1 MHTIPTISFKD
12 LTNTNNDVLE
22 FLTTSLENN
31 GFFVINEHPVDLG
44 LIKRVFLLAE
54 EMFDLPYETK
64 KKYHVPGSNGA
75 RGYTPYGIE
84 TALNEKVADQK
95 EFWHQGSTTNNSLIP
110 NIYIDEIPNFDD
122 LDVLYKEFENMGI
135 EILKAFKNFKL
146 DYNADISDAAKNGNS
161 ILRLIHYPPTE
172 GSNEHRA
179 RAHNDVNLITLLIGG
194 NEAGLEAQD
203 KKGNWVECNCDENE
217 IICNIG
223 DMLEIISNDKLNSTP
238 HRVVSKGNEEKSRY
252 SIPFFLHPRP
262 EIMLNSEKTL
272 TADQFLIKRLQDI
285 KLN

>member
-1 MHTIPTISFKD
+1 MHKIPTISFND
-12 LTNTNNDVLE
+12 LKNTNNDVLD
-22 FLTTSLENN
+22 FLTSSLENN
-31 GFFVINEHPVDLG
+31 GFFVINDHPINLD
-44 LIKRVFLLAE
+44 LIKRTFNIAE
-54 EMFDLPYETK
+54 EMFNLPYEIK
-64 KKYHVPGSNGA
+64 QKYHVPGTNGA

-95 EFWHQGSTTNNSLIP
+95 EFWHQGSTTNSALMS
-110 NIYIDEIPNFDD
+110 NIYIEEVNNFSD
-122 LDVLYKEFENMGI
+122 LDVLYKEFESMGV
-135 EILKAFKNFKL
+135 EILKAFTNFKL
-146 DYNADISDAAKNGNS
+146 DYNSDISDAAQNGNS
-161 ILRLIHYPPTE
+161 ILRLIHYPPTD
-172 GSNEHRA
+172 GTNAHRA

-223 DMLEIISNDKLNSTP
+223 DMLEIISNEKLNSTP

-262 EIMLNSEKTL
+262 EVMLDAEKTL
-272 TADQFLIKRLQDI
+272 TADQFLTKRLQDI

>member
-1 MHTIPTISFKD
+1 MHKIPTISFKD
-12 LTNTNNDVLE
+12 LTNTDNDVLE

-31 GFFVINEHPVDLG
+31 GFFVINDHPVDLS

-54 EMFDLPYETK
+54 EMFDLPFETK

-110 NIYIDEIPNFDD
+110 NIYIDEIANFDD

-161 ILRLIHYPPTE
+161 ILRLIHYPPTD
-172 GSNEHRA
+172 GSNEYRA

-262 EIMLNSEKTL
+262 EVVLDAEKTL
-272 TADQFLIKRLQDI
+272 TANQFLTKRLQDI

>member
-1 MHTIPTISFKD
+1 MHKIPTISYTD
-12 LTNTNNDVLE
+12 LKNTNNDVLE
-22 FLTTSLENN
+22 FLSSSLENN
-31 GFFVINEHPVDLG
+31 GFFVINDHPINLD
-44 LIKRVFLLAE
+44 LIKRTFDIAE
-54 EMFDLPYETK
+54 EMFNLPYEIK
-64 KKYHVPGSNGA
+64 QKYHVPGTNGA

-95 EFWHQGSTTNNSLIP
+95 EFWHQGSTTNSALMS
-110 NIYIDEIPNFDD
+110 NIYIEEVNNFSD
-122 LDVLYKEFENMGI
+122 LDVLFKEFESMGV
-135 EILKAFKNFKL
+135 EILKAFTNFKL
-146 DYNADISDAAKNGNS
+146 DYNSDISDAAQNGNS
-161 ILRLIHYPPTE
+161 ILRLIHYPPTD
-172 GSNEHRA
+172 GTNAHRA

-223 DMLEIISNDKLNSTP
+223 DMLEIISNEKLNSTP

-262 EIMLNSEKTL
+262 EVMLDAEKTL
-272 TADQFLIKRLQDI
+272 TADQFLTKRLQDI

>member
-1 MHTIPTISFKD
+1 MHKIPTISFND
-12 LTNTNNDVLE
+12 LKSADKEVLE
-22 FLTTSLENN
+22 FLTNCLSNN
-31 GFFVINEHPVDLG
+31 GFFVINDHPINLDL
-44 LIKRVFLLAE
+44 IDRTFSIAE
-54 EMFDLPYETK
+54 EMFALPYDLK
-64 KKYHVPGSNGA
+64 KKYHAPGTNGA

-95 EFWHQGSTTNNSLIP
+95 EFWHQGSTSNTQLMP
-110 NIYIDEIPNFDD
+110 NIYIEEVEGFKD
-122 LDVLYKEFENMGI
+122 LDKLYKEFEQMGV
-135 EILKAFKNFKL
+135 EILNAFKNFNL
-146 DYNADISDAAKNGNS
+146 DFNADIGDAAVDGNS
-161 ILRLIHYPPTE
+161 ILRLIHYPPTD

-203 KKGNWVECNCDENE
+203 KQGNWVECNCDENE

-223 DMLEIISNDKLNSTP
+223 DMLEIISNEKLNSTP
-238 HRVVSKGNEEKSRY
+238 HRVVSKGNEGKSRY

-262 EIMLNSEKTL
+262 EILLNKDQTL
-272 TADQFLIKRLQDI
+272 TADEFLTKRLQEI

>member
-1 MHTIPTISFKD
+1 MHKIPTISFND
-12 LTNTNNDVLE
+12 LKNTNKDVLD
-22 FLTTSLENN
+22 FLTSSLENN
-31 GFFVINEHPVDLG
+31 GFFVINDHPINLD
-44 LIKRVFLLAE
+44 LIKRTFDIAE
-54 EMFDLPYETK
+54 EMFNLPYEIK
-64 KKYHVPGSNGA
+64 QKYHVPGTNGA

-95 EFWHQGSTTNNSLIP
+95 EFWHQVSTTNTALMS
-110 NIYIDEIPNFDD
+110 NIYIDEVNNFSD
-122 LDVLYKEFENMGI
+122 LDVLYKEFESMGV
-135 EILKAFKNFKL
+135 EILKAFTNFKL
-146 DYNADISDAAKNGNS
+146 DYNSDISDAAQNGNS
-161 ILRLIHYPPTE
+161 ILRLIHYPPTD
-172 GSNEHRA
+172 GTNAHRA

-223 DMLEIISNDKLNSTP
+223 DMLEIISNEKLNSTP
-238 HRVVSKGNEEKSRY
+238 HRVVSKGNEKKSRY

-262 EIMLNSEKTL
+262 EVMLDAEKTL
-272 TADQFLIKRLQDI
+272 SADQFLTKRLQDI

>member
-1 MHTIPTISFKD
+1 MHKIPTISFND
-12 LTNTNNDVLE
+12 LKNTNKDVLD
-22 FLTTSLENN
+22 FLTSSLENN
-31 GFFVINEHPVDLG
+31 GFFVINDHPINLDL
-44 LIKRVFLLAE
+44 INRTFDLAE
-54 EMFDLPYETK
+54 EMFSLPYETK
-64 KKYHVPGSNGA
+64 KKYHVPGTNGA

-95 EFWHQGSTTNNSLIP
+95 EFWHQGSTTNTALMP
-110 NIYIDEIPNFDD
+110 NIYIDEVNNFND
-122 LDVLYKEFENMGI
+122 LDVLYKEFESMGI
-135 EILKAFKNFKL
+135 EILKAFTNFNL
-146 DYNADISDAAKNGNS
+146 DYNSDISDAAQNGNS
-161 ILRLIHYPPTE
+161 ILRLIHYPPTD
-172 GSNEHRA
+172 GTNAHRA

-223 DMLEIISNDKLNSTP
+223 DMLEIISNEKLNSTP
-238 HRVVSKGNEEKSRY
+238 HRVVSKGNEGKSRY

-262 EIMLNSEKTL
+262 EIMLDAEKTL
-272 TADQFLIKRLQDI
+272 SADQFLTKRLQDI

>member
-1 MHTIPTISFKD
+1 MHKIPTISYTD
-12 LTNTNNDVLE
+12 LKNTNNDVLE
-22 FLTTSLENN
+22 FLTSSLENN
-31 GFFVINEHPVDLG
+31 GFFVINDHPINLD
-44 LIKRVFLLAE
+44 LIKRTFDIAE
-54 EMFDLPYETK
+54 EMFNLPYEIK
-64 KKYHVPGSNGA
+64 QKYHVPGTNGA

-95 EFWHQGSTTNNSLIP
+95 EFWHQGSTTNSALMS
-110 NIYIDEIPNFDD
+110 NIYIEEVNNFSD
-122 LDVLYKEFENMGI
+122 LDVLFKEFESMGV
-135 EILKAFKNFKL
+135 EILKAFTNFKL
-146 DYNADISDAAKNGNS
+146 DYNSDISDAAQNGNS
-161 ILRLIHYPPTE
+161 ILRLIHYPPTD
-172 GSNEHRA
+172 GTNAHRA

-223 DMLEIISNDKLNSTP
+223 DMLEIISNEKLNSTP

-262 EIMLNSEKTL
+262 EVMLDAEKTL
-272 TADQFLIKRLQDI
+272 TADQFLTKRLQDI